1 MCIRDS
7 VKMLEMDCKD
17 IVCCGDGM
25 NDLTMIE
32 YAGLGV
38 AMANANHHLIE
49 RADYVTLSNDEE
61 GILRVIEKFF

>member
-1 MCIRDS
+1 
-7 VKMLEMDCKD
+7 
-17 IVCCGDGM
+17 
-25 NDLTMIE
+25 MIE